1 MLKQS
6 LYYPRQCL
14 KCEKKLNDIL
24 ENLPT
29 NEDEVYGIE
38 LAENG
43 NDCFNAYSRHM
54 KHYATPTPTY
64 VFHFTLFYEP
74 LVPSN

>member
-6 LYYPRQCL
+6 LYYLRQCL
-14 KCEKKLNDIL
+14 KCKKKLNDIL

-38 LAENG
+38 LARMETIVSTHETLR
-43 NDCFNAYSRHM
+43 NANTNICVS
-54 KHYATPTPTY
+54 
-64 VFHFTLFYEP
+64 FHFVL
-74 LVPSN
+74 